1 MFNEAYAA
9 DISKKV
15 RAQVHQSMKDG
26 NRIGGKAPYGYKKD
40 TEDCHKLLINEDTA
54 PVVRTIF
61 AWGAD
66 GVPLNVIVKRLNETG
81 VMTPGYYI
89 ASLGQKIGKK
99 QMGSGKW
106 QTWTVRKILED
117 EIYTGDM
124 VQGKSVVIQ
133 KKQVPTKPEDW
144 IRVKNTHEPL
154 VSREIFEKARRCR
167 EEVAKKCAARS
178 KTPYT
183 ENILRGRIFCGCC
196 GKNLHRQKHHG
207 HYIYHCISNDRIGK
221 GSCDAKIVVY
231 ETDLFDT
238 ILTYIRQEAKA
249 VMGNNFRLKQKDSQ
263 LAARKEDVKRQISS
277 LQKDAEDMKVYLASL
292 YENFTAGV
300 LTKSEYKDLKAGY
313 EEKIA
318 ELVEKISSLRQGQTN
333 LERKRSEYATL
344 ASKLAAVGK
353 DTALTASL
361 VQSTIEHIVI
371 NSPTDISV
379 KFSFCDAFEDIM
391 EALSDA

>member
-1 MFNEAYAA
+1 
-9 DISKKV
+9 
-15 RAQVHQSMKDG
+15 
-26 NRIGGKAPYGYKKD
+26 
-40 TEDCHKLLINEDTA
+40 
-54 PVVRTIF
+54 
-61 AWGAD
+61 
-66 GVPLNVIVKRLNETG
+66 
-81 VMTPGYYI
+81 
-89 ASLGQKIGKK
+89 
-99 QMGSGKW
+99 
-106 QTWTVRKILED
+106 
-117 EIYTGDM
+117 
-124 VQGKSVVIQ
+124 
-133 KKQVPTKPEDW
+133 
-144 IRVKNTHEPL
+144 
-154 VSREIFEKARRCR
+154 
-167 EEVAKKCAARS
+167 
-178 KTPYT
+178 
-183 ENILRGRIFCGCC
+183 
-196 GKNLHRQKHHG
+196 
-207 HYIYHCISNDRIGK
+207 
-221 GSCDAKIVVY
+221 
-231 ETDLFDT
+231 
-238 ILTYIRQEAKA
+238 
-249 VMGNNFRLKQKDSQ
+249 MGNNFRLKQKDSQ